1 MYTFINST
9 KFAFNIIVWGNMV
22 TAIFILAQ
30 LVGFFSL
37 ILYCISMQINNRMK
51 LLVFLVF
58 VNLLNA
64 IVYFLLGSHAGGLVS
79 MVSVTRLIIF
89 SIYERNSKAC
99 PLWLLMLFI
108 SLDIVVGV
116 LTFDYWYDILCI
128 LEAIIVTYGT
138 YIKNMT
144 ITRVCH
150 LFSCML
156 MFTFNIFVLAYSNM
170 LSESIG
176 LVFTLLGILRLD
188 ILPKISPEI
197 YANNKILTTLA
208 SAKKNENSFFN
219 KIKQWVIEAYNKLKL
234 LRYKE
239 NKVGKVKCCKRN
251 MAHKE
256 KSVCKKKIK
265 CQYNVDATI
274 PQILNIKHKK

>member
-1 MYTFINST
+1 MCL
-9 KFAFNIIVWGNMV
+9 AFNIIVWGNMV

-30 LVGFFSL
+30 LVGFLSL
-37 ILYCISMQINNRMK
+37 ILYCISMQINNRMR

-79 MVSVTRLIIF
+79 LVSVTRLIIF
-89 SIYERNSKAC
+89 SVYEKNSKAC
-99 PLWLLMLFI
+99 PLWLLILFI
-108 SLDIVVGV
+108 TLDIIVGT

-197 YANNKILTTLA
+197 YANNKILATLA
-208 SAKKNENSFFN
+208 STEKNKNSYLN
-219 KIKQWVIEAYNKLKL
+219 KIKQKVVTLYKNLKLELKTNRQGQKTNNKLQKN
-234 LRYKE
+234 RYYICKE
-239 NKVGKVKCCKRN
+239 SNIT
-251 MAHKE
+251 
-256 KSVCKKKIK
+256 KSNNNNNI
-265 CQYNVDATI
+265 DTSI
-274 PQILNIKHKK
+274 PQIKNIKRD